1 MLCSFLLFTQ
11 IILYISYH
19 FLLRSYGFCLLFLF
33 PFSFVFFLFFKQ
45 TLKNAF
51 VGREKSTTYNESLAF
66 VGKFQLKL
74 KSHLNIKT
82 HKYSY
87 ILNKSY
93 ALNITII
100 KQSIYKPSPKQC
112 QAAHLQYIYFDSY
125 THLVCR
131 QFSCGIQRMESVLPA
146 HNLCTHP
153 QPYLC

>member
-19 FLLRSYGFCLLFLF
+19 FLLRLYGFCFPFRFRFLLF
-33 PFSFVFFLFFKQ
+33 FSVFKQ

-100 KQSIYKPSPKQC
+100 K
-112 QAAHLQYIYFDSY
+112 
-125 THLVCR
+125 
-131 QFSCGIQRMESVLPA
+131 
-146 HNLCTHP
+146 
-153 QPYLC
+153 